1 MKKEDADLIV
11 HVATTDQE
19 PGLKQFKEELADCVA
34 RHNEKLILQR
44 ADVKEF
50 IDNEIE
56 LLKGSL
62 IDVRN
67 NKKKVT
73 PNLNNEEKKGQSNHN

>member
-1 MKKEDADLIV
+1 M
-11 HVATTDQE
+11 HVATIDQE

-34 RHNEKLILQR
+34 RHNEKVILQR

-67 NKKKVT
+67 NQEKVP
-73 PNLNNEEKKGQSNHN
+73 PNLNNQEKKGQSNHN

>member
-1 MKKEDADLIV
+1 M
-11 HVATTDQE
+11 
-19 PGLKQFKEELADCVA
+19 A
-34 RHNEKLILQR
+34 RHNEKVILQR
-44 ADVKEF
+44 ADVKGF

-67 NKKKVT
+67 NQKKAS